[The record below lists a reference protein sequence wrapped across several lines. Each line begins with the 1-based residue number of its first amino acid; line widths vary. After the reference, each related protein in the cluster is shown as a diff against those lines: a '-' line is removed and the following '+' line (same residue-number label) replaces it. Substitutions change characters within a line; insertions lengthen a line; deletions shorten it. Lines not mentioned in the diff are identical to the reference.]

1 MSTNTRAPKTGMS
14 RRTLAQGAAWSV
26 PAISVAVAAPAFAG
40 TTGTMSSNGL
50 CRIEKSGET
59 ANNQTRIY
67 QMSVGPKAGTA
78 ETWVSGETWTYTFTV
93 KVPSPGIVIPNI
105 NNVFT
110 MSYGS
115 WSAVNASP
123 QVGDT
128 RTFTVSWTSS
138 LGSGTGDACVGIGWS
153 TANLH
158 PDADI
163 RIVAN
168 SPAGESRTILD
179 PGNQG
184 NGTYTCDTT
193 ITSGSGCCNVGGFGF
208 EAFPCQPYLP

>member
-78 ETWVSGETWTYTFTV
+78 ETWVSGETWTYTFIDSLLALI
-93 KVPSPGIVIPNI
+93 K
-105 NNVFT
+105 
-110 MSYGS
+110 
-115 WSAVNASP
+115 A
-123 QVGDT
+123 GDT